1 MTVDKL
7 GTVSCKAL
15 QVVPGD
21 PTLPHA
27 PWLSVILHL
36 EFPLAESQVQTE
48 APEWVVWVPCLH
60 MRIREEEGGHPS
72 CWSSLWLVPSLHQ
85 CSEGQGPSPHKPV
98 LTVLK
103 R

>member
-1 MTVDKL
+1 MTVDTL
-7 GTVSCKAL
+7 GTVCRSS
-15 QVVPGD
+15 QVTLYF
-21 PTLPHA
+21 PTL
-27 PWLSVILHL
+27 LGFQSSSILNSL
-36 EFPLAESQVQTE
+36 LPESQVQTE

-85 CSEGQGPSPHKPV
+85 CSEGQGPSPQKPV